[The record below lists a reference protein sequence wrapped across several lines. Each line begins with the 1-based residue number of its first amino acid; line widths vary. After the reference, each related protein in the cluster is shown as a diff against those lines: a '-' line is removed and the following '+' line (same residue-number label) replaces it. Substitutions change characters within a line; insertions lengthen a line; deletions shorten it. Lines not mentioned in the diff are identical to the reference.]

1 MDVSRVFKYRR
12 GLYEQ
17 LMSSPQGLFVVAK
30 LERYDLMSN
39 LPTKAWGDVRLRPN
53 GGDLE
58 AFKQCKDY
66 LDTIEKQVD
75 RGKGVFISG
84 TPGNGKSTW
93 MYKFARRYMETMA
106 QGAKDSTRPVYYANV
121 PELMNSLKLAFK
133 DDSLSRSI
141 ETRMKESDI
150 VIFDDI
156 GAENS
161 TDWAKEQL
169 YQYINYRYSNNLTC
183 LFTSNLKLTQ
193 LEQRIADRI
202 NGSCIVVEFKSQ
214 SSRVQK
220 RTA

>member
-1 MDVSRVFKYRR
+1 
-12 GLYEQ
+12 
-17 LMSSPQGLFVVAK
+17 MSDPQGLFVIAK

-39 LPTKAWGDVRLRPN
+39 LPAKAWGDVRLRPS
-53 GGDLE
+53 DSDMK
-58 AFKQCKDY
+58 AFTECKAY
-66 LDTIEKQVD
+66 LDNITENVS
-75 RGKGVFISG
+75 RGRGVLITG

-106 QGAKDSTRPVYYANV
+106 QGAKDSVRPVYYANV
-121 PELMNSLKLAFK
+121 PELMNSLKQAFK

-141 ETRMKESDI
+141 STRMKESDI

-183 LFTSNLKLTQ
+183 LFTSNLKLSQ

-202 NGSCIVVEFKSQ
+202 NGSCTVVEFVSQ
-214 SSRVQK
+214 SSRAQK
-220 RTA
+220 RAA